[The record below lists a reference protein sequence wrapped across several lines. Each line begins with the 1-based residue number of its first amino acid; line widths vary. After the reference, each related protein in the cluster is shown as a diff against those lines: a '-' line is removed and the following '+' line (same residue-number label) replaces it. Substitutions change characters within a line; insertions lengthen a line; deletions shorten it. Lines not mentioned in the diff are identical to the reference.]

1 MPASPAAIIV
11 GAKNVMSEIELI
23 LAARHIKLG
32 AGFEV
37 DRLLPSKR
45 RTLGPF
51 VLLDHGGPD
60 EHAPGV
66 GFGILPHPH
75 IGISTLTYVF
85 AGEIIH
91 RDSLGNTTPIRPGEV
106 NLMTSGRGIVH
117 SERASPAFVASGGS
131 LHVLQLWVGLTAAHE
146 EVEPWFQHLDRD
158 ELPLITQPGAVA
170 RLIGGSAYGL
180 KSPLRT
186 LTPQFY
192 VDLRLDAGA
201 SFAPPVDHEE
211 RGAYVVS
218 GGVES
223 DGREIGE
230 RHLAFFTP
238 GTRAAIRA
246 VVPSRVMLLGG
257 ERIPPPHMW
266 WNFVS
271 TRVDRIE
278 QAKRDWSEG
287 RFVLPPDDK
296 DEWIPLPGEA
306 APHPEPLS

>member
-1 MPASPAAIIV
+1 
-11 GAKNVMSEIELI
+11 
-23 LAARHIKLG
+23 
-32 AGFEV
+32 
-37 DRLLPSKR
+37 
-45 RTLGPF
+45 
-51 VLLDHGGPD
+51 
-60 EHAPGV
+60 
-66 GFGILPHPH
+66 
-75 IGISTLTYVF
+75 
-85 AGEIIH
+85 
-91 RDSLGNTTPIRPGEV
+91 
-106 NLMTSGRGIVH
+106 
-117 SERASPAFVASGGS
+117 
-131 LHVLQLWVGLTAAHE
+131 
-146 EVEPWFQHLDRD
+146 
-158 ELPLITQPGAVA
+158 
-170 RLIGGSAYGL
+170 
-180 KSPLRT
+180 
-186 LTPQFY
+186 
-192 VDLRLDAGA
+192 
-201 SFAPPVDHEE
+201 
-211 RGAYVVS
+211 VS

-238 GTRAAIRA
+238 GTRPAIRA